1 MRMRYCLCSV
11 RPYNR
16 DSNDHT
22 QSILRS
28 RVMNR
33 KKKIKQILTKKMKK
47 ANAKL
52 APKDGKPAYISKA
65 DRAAAEAAEDQ
76 QMNNE

>member
-1 MRMRYCLCSV
+1 
-11 RPYNR
+11 
-16 DSNDHT
+16 
-22 QSILRS
+22 
-28 RVMNR
+28 MNR

-65 DRAAAEAAEDQ
+65 DRAAEMTEVT
-76 QMNNE
+76 EESTIEGKE

>member
-1 MRMRYCLCSV
+1 
-11 RPYNR
+11 
-16 DSNDHT
+16 
-22 QSILRS
+22 
-28 RVMNR
+28 MNR

-65 DRAAAEAAEDQ
+65 DRAAAEVTEIKQDSNDQ
-76 QMNNE
+76 I

>member
-1 MRMRYCLCSV
+1 
-11 RPYNR
+11 
-16 DSNDHT
+16 
-22 QSILRS
+22 
-28 RVMNR
+28 MNR

-65 DRAAAEAAEDQ
+65 NRIDAEVESTTNTQ
-76 QMNNE
+76 IESKE